1 MSDIRSKIYF
11 EPSGYGSIQSTFKDA
26 HKIDKT
32 IKLVDVKAWFT
43 ANVEQKQNIAVRI
56 VTLHRNHTKSIK

>member
-1 MSDIRSKIYF
+1 MSDIISKIYF
-11 EPSGYGSIQSTFKDA
+11 EPSGYGSIQSTVKDA

-43 ANVEQKQNIAVRI
+43 SNVEQKTKYSGQNSYVAQ
-56 VTLHRNHTKSIK
+56 KP

>member
-1 MSDIRSKIYF
+1 MSDRISKIYF
-11 EPSGYGSIQSTFKDA
+11 EPSGDGSIQSTFKDA

-43 ANVEQKQNIAVRI
+43 SNVEQKNKI
-56 VTLHRNHTKSIK
+56 